1 MPAQK
6 KFPVALVGGW
16 GMSCVSGVFREATPS
31 DLSVVSMVSGRTGTN
46 DPCLLFLFFFLFFEI
61 MCVCMLVC
69 ACLHVHACLYAHCM
83 YAVPVEVRRGRRIH
97 WSGVMDS
104 ENQLATELTIPVN
117 ATSLLS

>member
-1 MPAQK
+1 MIS
-6 KFPVALVGGW
+6 L
-16 GMSCVSGVFREATPS
+16 
-31 DLSVVSMVSGRTGTN
+31 LS
-46 DPCLLFLFFFLFFEI
+46 LWFLEELGLMIHVCFSFFSLFFEI

-117 ATSLLS
+117 ATSLLN